1 MGTTSDRQTADRLI
15 TAALRMFGEHGYDGA
30 GVRAIT
36 EEAGANIAAVK
47 YHFGSK
53 QGLFR
58 AVIGLAMERINT
70 QRERRLDEMFAGG
83 RPTAAEL
90 VDAFV
95 SAALVLAE
103 RGSIYDADLARFL
116 GRVVCDPDPRLR
128 RAFSSEVASVEGRY
142 LDELVRALPGLRRCD
157 VEFRF
162 RSMVGLLA
170 LHQIGSL
177 RQLAPGPV
185 AATVEQ
191 DSDALRVLALQLF
204 QVGPQRAGKKSMRAG
219 G

>member
-1 MGTTSDRQTADRLI
+1 
-15 TAALRMFGEHGYDGA
+15 MFGEHGYDGA

-53 QGLFR
+53 QGLLR
-58 AVIGLAMERINT
+58 AVIALAMERINA
-70 QRERRLDEMFAGG
+70 QRERRLDEMLAGDG
-83 RPTAAEL
+83 QPTTAEL

-95 SAALVLAE
+95 SAGLVLAN
-103 RGSIYDADLARFL
+103 RGSSYDADLARFL

-142 LDELVRALPGLRRCD
+142 LDELVRALPGRRRCD
-157 VEFRF
+157 VEYRF

-191 DSDALRVLALQLF
+191 DSGALRALARQLF
-204 QVGPQRAGKKSMRAG
+204 QVE
-219 G
+219 